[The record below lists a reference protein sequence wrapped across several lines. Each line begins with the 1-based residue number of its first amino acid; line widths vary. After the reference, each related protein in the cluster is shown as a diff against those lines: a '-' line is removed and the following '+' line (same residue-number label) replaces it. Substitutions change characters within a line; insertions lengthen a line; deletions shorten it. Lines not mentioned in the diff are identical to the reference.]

1 MGCWSRKS
9 AASRAAATTSIPARA
24 GNPSPEDTPGALTWR
39 YTFTANNHNKPS
51 IHPGDFDLVQ
61 AQIMLTLHGI
71 IELRDYVK
79 HWRITGEKI
88 ALVPTMGNLHAGHLR
103 LVERAR
109 DVAEHVVTSIFVNPL
124 QFGPSEDYKD
134 YPRTLEADKEKLATA
149 GTQLL
154 FAPSV
159 DEMYAG
165 DREQITRV
173 DVPGLTNIL
182 DGKFRPG
189 HFSGM
194 ATVVTKL
201 LNMVHPDVAL
211 FGEKDYQ
218 QLLIIRRLVD
228 DLSLPVEIIGV
239 PTVREADGLAMSSRN
254 QYLTPPERDQAP
266 QLFHTLEAV
275 AQALGAGRR
284 DFLRLESE
292 AVRKLSTIGM
302 RPDYVAIRAAS
313 TLAMPEN
320 GMKDMVVLA
329 AAWLGKARL
338 IDNIQVHAQSV
349 NKT

>member
-1 MGCWSRKS
+1 
-9 AASRAAATTSIPARA
+9 
-24 GNPSPEDTPGALTWR
+24 
-39 YTFTANNHNKPS
+39 
-51 IHPGDFDLVQ
+51 
-61 AQIMLTLHGI
+61 MLTLHGI

-79 HWRITGEKI
+79 HWRITGQKI

-103 LVERAR
+103 LVERAH
-109 DVAEHVVTSIFVNPL
+109 DTAEHVVASIFVNPL
-124 QFGPSEDYKD
+124 QFGPNEDFKS
-134 YPRTLEADKEKLATA
+134 YPRTLEADKTKLTTA
-149 GTQLL
+149 GTELL

-189 HFSGM
+189 HFVGM

-201 LNMVHPDVAL
+201 LNMVQPDVAL

-218 QLLIIRRLVD
+218 QLQVIRRLVD

-239 PTVREADGLAMSSRN
+239 PTMREVDGLAMSSRN
-254 QYLTPPERDQAP
+254 QYLTSSERELAP
-266 QLFHTLEAV
+266 QLFNTLEGL
-275 AQALGAGRR
+275 AQELRNGRR
-284 DFLRLESE
+284 DFQRLESE

-313 TLAMPEN
+313 TLSAPQI
-320 GMKDMVVLA
+320 GTPDLIVLA

-338 IDNIQVHAQSV
+338 IDNIQVHADNAQ
-349 NKT
+349 NT

>member
-1 MGCWSRKS
+1 
-9 AASRAAATTSIPARA
+9 
-24 GNPSPEDTPGALTWR
+24 
-39 YTFTANNHNKPS
+39 
-51 IHPGDFDLVQ
+51 
-61 AQIMLTLHGI
+61 MLTLHGI

-79 HWRITGEKI
+79 HWRIDGQRI

-109 DVAEHVVTSIFVNPL
+109 DAAEHVVVSIFVNPL
-124 QFGPSEDYKD
+124 QFGPNEDFKN
-134 YPRTLEADKEKLATA
+134 YPRTLEADKDQLTSA
-149 GTQLL
+149 GTELL

-201 LNMVHPDVAL
+201 LNMVQPDVAL

-239 PTVREADGLAMSSRN
+239 PTTREADGLAMSSRN
-254 QYLTPPERDQAP
+254 QYLTPHERGQAP
-266 QLFHTLEAV
+266 QLFHTLEAL
-275 AQALGAGRR
+275 AQDLRAGRR
-284 DFLRLESE
+284 EFQRLESE
-292 AVRKLSTIGM
+292 AVRKLSAIGM
-302 RPDYVAIRAAS
+302 RPDYVAIRAANM
-313 TLAMPEN
+313 LAVPEN
-320 GMKDMVVLA
+320 GMADLVILA

-338 IDNIQVHAQSV
+338 IDNIQVHANSA
-349 NKT
+349 NNA

>member
-1 MGCWSRKS
+1 
-9 AASRAAATTSIPARA
+9 
-24 GNPSPEDTPGALTWR
+24 
-39 YTFTANNHNKPS
+39 
-51 IHPGDFDLVQ
+51 
-61 AQIMLTLHGI
+61 MLTLHGI

-79 HWRITGEKI
+79 HWRITGQKI

-103 LVERAR
+103 LVERAQ
-109 DVAEHVVTSIFVNPL
+109 DAAEHVVVSIFVNPL
-124 QFGPSEDYKD
+124 QFGPNEDFKN
-134 YPRTLEADKEKLATA
+134 YPRTLEADKNKLIAA
-149 GTQLL
+149 GTELL
-154 FAPSV
+154 FAPSI

-189 HFSGM
+189 HFAGM

-201 LNMVHPDVAL
+201 LNMVQPDVAL

-228 DLSLPVEIIGV
+228 DLSQPVEIIGV
-239 PTVREADGLAMSSRN
+239 PTVREMDGLAMSSRN
-254 QYLTPPERDQAP
+254 LYLTPSERELAPE
-266 QLFHTLEAV
+266 LFHTLEAL
-275 AQALGAGRR
+275 AQELRDGRR
-284 DFLRLESE
+284 EFQRLESE

-313 TLAMPEN
+313 TLAAPDN
-320 GMKDMVVLA
+320 GTVNLVILA

-338 IDNIQVHAQSV
+338 IDNIQVHAENAQNTLPLERPRRSKV
-349 NKT
+349 KST